1 MSNSQ
6 EQIDSKYL
14 IKEKVGTGFT
24 SNIFLVKEIKTDDEY
39 IAKVFKDQIK
49 FLSDKE
55 INILNILKK
64 EDNPYIVKIIDSGEG
79 DVIRKNRQTKKSRY
93 CILEYEPY
101 GNIYDFI
108 YCKKSGFGEL
118 YSKII
123 FSKIMKGI
131 QFCHEHDI
139 CHRDLKLQ
147 NILLDE
153 NFSPK
158 ICDFGFACINAPNL
172 TDILGTKAYQPPE
185 IGPNRTYDG
194 KKADIFS
201 LGASLIILVTGKD
214 GFKTA
219 SLQDK
224 LYNKI
229 LLKHLSLYWKIIE
242 SRIKEMKLSDEFK
255 DLYIKMVTCN
265 PNSRPSAQEI
275 LNHPWFNEIREI
287 NNNEEK
293 MEELENKIRE
303 NFMNLVDV
311 VKSISKKIIEVKNIE
326 SDIAS
331 SVIKSC
337 KNEKCFFDYKIKPKY
352 INTPINMNN
361 YIQLKGN
368 INPNIFMNNFCDVL
382 INEFGNDNCYIE
394 PDKTKLKF
402 NIIFEEEDEN
412 IEEQER
418 EEEEEEIT
426 DEIKAELKKLG
437 MAEEIKEEEE
447 EENDGLII
455 QIKLY
460 QYSDGYILRFIQKEG
475 DRKKF
480 LDKFIEISKLIEN
493 LIS

>member
-1 MSNSQ
+1 MDVSNKQ

-24 SNIFLVKEIKTDDEY
+24 SNIFLVKEMKTNDEY

-64 EDNPYIVKIIDSGEG
+64 ENNPYIIKIIDSGEG
-79 DVIRKNRQTKKSRY
+79 DIIRKNRQTKKSRY

-101 GNIYDFI
+101 GNIFDFI
-108 YCKKSGFGEL
+108 YCKKSGLGEL

-123 FSKIMKGI
+123 FAKIMKGI
-131 QFCHEHDI
+131 QFCHDHDI

-158 ICDFGFACINAPNL
+158 ICDFGFACINSSNL
-172 TDILGTKAYQPPE
+172 TDILGTKAYKPPE
-185 IGPNRTYDG
+185 IGPNKTYDG

-201 LGASLIILVTGKD
+201 LGASLILLVTGKE
-214 GFKTA
+214 GFKMA
-219 SLQDK
+219 SIQDK

-229 LLKHLSLYWKIIE
+229 LLKHLNLYWKIIE
-242 SRIKEMKLSDEFK
+242 SRIKEMTLSTEFK
-255 DLYIKMVTCN
+255 DLYIKMVTYN
-265 PNSRPSAQEI
+265 PNSRPSAEEI
-275 LNHPWFNEIREI
+275 LNHPWFNEIKEI
-287 NNNEEK
+287 KNNEEK

-303 NFMNLVDV
+303 NFLNLVDI
-311 VKSISKKIIEVKNIE
+311 VKSISKKIIEVKNME

-331 SVIKSC
+331 SGIKSF
-337 KNEKCFFDYKIKPKY
+337 KNDKCFFDYKIKPKY
-352 INTPINMNN
+352 IDTPINMINC
-361 YIQLKGN
+361 IKIKGN
-368 INPNIFMNNFCDVL
+368 LNPNIFMNNFCDIL
-382 INEFGNDNCYIE
+382 INEFGSDNCYIE

-402 NIIFEEEDEN
+402 NIIFEEEEEN
-412 IEEQER
+412 N
-418 EEEEEEIT
+418 EEEEIT
-426 DEIKAELKKLG
+426 DEIKEELKKLG
-437 MAEEIKEEEE
+437 IENEINEED
-447 EENDGLII
+447 EENNGLDI

-460 QYSDGYILRFIQKEG
+460 QSSDGYILRFKQKEG
-475 DRKKF
+475 NRKKF
-480 LDKFIEISKLIEN
+480 LDKFNEISKLIED